1 MQKFTKMCEPAKIY
15 LVVTVIFIVL
25 SVFNGLSA
33 LTLLVKAAFAVIWTL
48 FLNWLC
54 SKGFSGLAWIIILM
68 PFIFLFLA
76 MFTTMDVVGV
86 EGFKFSGGSSNP
98 DDNYDV
104 SPEPKGLKYYIM
116 DCCTASPPVDTTQ
129 QALCNLN
136 MVSKYRYSCKPDD
149 AECINTNSM
158 PSNCNDEYKY
168 SLISNKNNNKFKNAK
183 AVLDAPALKAAAD
196 AAAKVVTTKKDLVTC
211 ITVNGKYDP
220 TITDAATCRSNGGK
234 WSQSK

>member
-1 MQKFTKMCEPAKIY
+1 MCEPAKIY

-25 SVFNGLSA
+25 SVFNGISA

-86 EGFKFSGGSSNP
+86 EGFRP
-98 DDNYDV
+98 D
-104 SPEPKGLKYYIM
+104 
-116 DCCTASPPVDTTQ
+116 
-129 QALCNLN
+129 
-136 MVSKYRYSCKPDD
+136 
-149 AECINTNSM
+149 
-158 PSNCNDEYKY
+158 
-168 SLISNKNNNKFKNAK
+168 SLINYTFNYCTKCPINEQQKSVCNANNNTITDSFNCRSGQTDCVNVYNAGFYKNCTNKFIP
-183 AVLDAPALKAAAD
+183 LIAAAED
-196 AAAKVVTTKKDLVTC
+196 AAAKAAAAAKVAKVVATTNQDSFGC
-211 ITVNGKYDP
+211 QVNGQYKK
-220 TITDAATCRSNGGK
+220 TITDAATCKTNGGK